1 MTLNMGTAAYMAPE
15 TSSISGF
22 ARDFSRSTDEIRI
35 ARDVN
40 IDTSEK
46 ERLLAQNHA
55 TAVNAVDLS
64 CGPHSSFAASVAS
77 DNAAQTHTKLA
88 PKVGMDESRCRR
100 AAHEACA
107 RTHSS
112 HFLPSFV

>member
-22 ARDFSRSTDEIRI
+22 ARDFSRKTDEIRI
-35 ARDVN
+35 ARDA
-40 IDTSEK
+40 DMDQSEK

-64 CGPHSSFAASVAS
+64 CSSYSSFAVSVAS
-77 DNAAQTHTKLA
+77 DNAAKTNTKLA
-88 PKVGMDESRCRR
+88 PKVNVDASRCR
-100 AAHEACA
+100 CA
-107 RTHSS
+107 RTRSPCLLRLMHS
-112 HFLPSFV
+112 